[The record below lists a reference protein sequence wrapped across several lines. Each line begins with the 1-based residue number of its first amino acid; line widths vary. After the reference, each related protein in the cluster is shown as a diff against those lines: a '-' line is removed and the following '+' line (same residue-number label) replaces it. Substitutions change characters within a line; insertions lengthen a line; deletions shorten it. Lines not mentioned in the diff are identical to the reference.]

1 MAESWTIKSES
12 GGSGSEVKYVSESKE
27 TIKVMRGLALSA
39 LAEAAKTIRKE
50 LKKATPSRAGN
61 LRKTIASWKFIGKQD
76 GIPQLQ
82 IGFRG
87 AEGARKYHKK
97 PAFGAHWL
105 EFGSGAHQI
114 HAREGGVLGGNGYYF
129 GTEASHPGTKGTHLL
144 RDTVYNN
151 IEKIR
156 AAEEKYLSEL
166 TKTLEAAKQKADE
179 SEEVEE

>member
-12 GGSGSEVKYVSESKE
+12 GGSGSEIKYISESKE

-39 LAEAAKTIRKE
+39 LGEVAKTIRND

-105 EFGSGAHQI
+105 EFGSGVHQI
-114 HAREGGVLGGNGYYF
+114 HAREG

-179 SEEVEE
+179 SEGVEE

>member
-12 GGSGSEVKYVSESKE
+12 GGSGSEVKYISESKE

-105 EFGSGAHQI
+105 EFG
-114 HAREGGVLGGNGYYF
+114 
-129 GTEASHPGTKGTHLL
+129 TEASHPGTKGTHLL